1 MGVRFVW
8 NLGTLLVVACLG
20 ACQIPK
26 PRVKPPAKP
35 FVLGDESLK
44 RDNNATKKI
53 IRNYRPDTDVVIA
66 NFLEIQKW
74 NEQGLSPAERGRQI
88 FAPCLAQSNLSAEF
102 KFGEARCLDDRDVVV
117 ATKPIFAKHLQL
129 GCATENVMRV
139 SPRKPLEKLEFP
151 TNCQSMQLELF
162 QFNPRLRYLHT
173 GKDE

>member
-117 ATKPIFAKHLQL
+117 ATKPIFAKRS
-129 GCATENVMRV
+129 GN
-139 SPRKPLEKLEFP
+139 
-151 TNCQSMQLELF
+151 
-162 QFNPRLRYLHT
+162 
-173 GKDE
+173 